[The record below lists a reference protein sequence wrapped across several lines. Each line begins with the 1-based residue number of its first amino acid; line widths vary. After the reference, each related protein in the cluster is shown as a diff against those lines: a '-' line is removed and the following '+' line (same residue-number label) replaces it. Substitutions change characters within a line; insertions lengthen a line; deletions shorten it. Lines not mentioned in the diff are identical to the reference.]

1 MFSSIITGILVSL
14 TLGSDLSPE
23 QLSKEIQQVLE
34 RIDHPSTD
42 VSFQAVRV
50 RTGEILVDHN
60 SNAMLVPASLQKL
73 FTTAAALDVMGPDHV
88 FTLDLFAPAPVEGTI
103 QGSITLRS
111 NGDPWLIPERV
122 WYIAQR
128 LKYMGVQRINGD
140 ILVDASAFEGPQFA
154 AGLEQDESSSS
165 YMAPAGA
172 LSVGFNSVL
181 VHVYPA
187 ANAGQPAA
195 IAVEPRSSEIVIKS
209 SAKTESHSR
218 SRIKVDVQERADG
231 KNVVE
236 VTGHIPV
243 GSAPLG
249 YWRRIVHAD
258 KHAGAVFAS
267 IFEEVGIEVNG
278 VITRGQAPV
287 DEEPL
292 LTFDSPQLIELVT
305 KVNHYSNNFMAEQ
318 LVRALGAS
326 ATEKA
331 GSWGTG
337 KQALDDFSQKF
348 LKSSKDSP
356 APTFG
361 NASGLHDVNKL
372 STTQTNALLSYMWN
386 HPLRFEYLASLPVSG
401 RSGTLSSR
409 FEDSTAVGKV
419 RAKTGTLSIASGLA
433 GYAFPSNDEPIAFAM
448 IVNFYQRGIKEITN
462 AQEEVAELL
471 TRVKFPIETAQLATD
486 D

>member
-1 MFSSIITGILVSL
+1 MLLSITTRVVLSLALSSQ
-14 TLGSDLSPE
+14 LSPE
-23 QLSKEIQQVLE
+23 QLAKEIGQVLE
-34 RIDHPSTD
+34 RIDHPSTQ
-42 VSFQAVRV
+42 VSFQAIRI
-50 RTGEILVDHN
+50 RTNEVLAEHKSD
-60 SNAMLVPASLQKL
+60 AMLIPASLQKL

-88 FTLDLFAPAPVEGTI
+88 FTLDLFAPAPVGGTI
-103 QGSITLRS
+103 QGSLTLRS
-111 NGDPWLIPERV
+111 NGDPWMIPERV

-195 IAVEPRSSEIVIKS
+195 IAVEPRSSEIVIRS
-209 SAKTESHSR
+209 TATTESHSR
-218 SRIKVDVQERADG
+218 SRIKVDIQERADG

-236 VTGHIPV
+236 VTGQIPI

-258 KHAGAVFAS
+258 RHAGAVFAS

-278 VITRGQAPV
+278 VIARGKAPEE
-287 DEEPL
+287 EEPL
-292 LTFDSPQLIELVT
+292 LTFDSPQLIELIT

-318 LVRALGAS
+318 LVRALGAVT
-326 ATEKA
+326 TEKL
-331 GSWGTG
+331 GSWETG
-337 KQALDDFSQKF
+337 KRALDAFSRKF
-348 LKSSKDSP
+348 LKITKESAP
-356 APTFG
+356 PTFG
-361 NASGLHDVNKL
+361 NASGLHDVNNL
-372 STTQTNALLSYMWN
+372 STAQTNGLLKFMWN
-386 HPLRFEYLASLPVSG
+386 HPLRFEFLASLPVSG
-401 RSGTLSSR
+401 RSGTLASR

-433 GYAFPSNDEPIAFAM
+433 GYAFPTNDEPIAFAL
-448 IVNFYQRGIKEITN
+448 IVNYYQRGIKEITN
-462 AQEEVAELL
+462 AQEEIAELL
-471 TRVKFPIETAQLATD
+471 TRVTFPIESVQLTSND
-486 D
+486 